1 MFPILP
7 VLILLLLQGPSNV
20 ERLARE
26 GRLPAALEAVHQELR
41 LPAPDRTQREETVLV
56 SLMALLGPGEPEPPA
71 PKSLREIPTRID
83 IPVVV
88 APIPPAGFVACRR
101 TRDGPFVLA

>member
-20 ERLARE
+20 ERLARD
-26 GRLPAALEAVHQELR
+26 GRLPAVLDAVHQELR
-41 LPAPDRTQREETVLV
+41 LPAPERTIEEETALV
-56 SLMALLGPGEPEPPA
+56 SLMALLGPGETESPA
-71 PKSLREIPTRID
+71 PKPIREIPTRIE

-88 APIPPAGFVACRR
+88 APVPTAGYETCRR
-101 TRDGPFVLA
+101 TRDGPFLFA